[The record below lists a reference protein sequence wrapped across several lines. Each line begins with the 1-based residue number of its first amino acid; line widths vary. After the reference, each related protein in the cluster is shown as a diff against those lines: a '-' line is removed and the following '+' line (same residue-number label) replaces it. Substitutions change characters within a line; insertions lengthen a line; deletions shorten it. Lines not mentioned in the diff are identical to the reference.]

1 MKQKQLALA
10 IGCILGV
17 TGAQAGESEDLPLI
31 LIEATPIAEPEGR
44 TNTPAHT
51 VQKAPASGSGEMLR
65 SITGVSG
72 VRMGGH
78 GIDPVIRG
86 QSQTRL
92 NVLLDGAYLHGGC
105 PNRMD
110 PPTAYSPLHTYDSIT
125 VIKGSQ
131 TVRYGG
137 GGSGG
142 SVLLERNRPNFAEG
156 ENFKGKAGYSYDS
169 NPDAHHAYL
178 DLAAGNQSA
187 FLRGTANYAEGDDY
201 EDGDGDEV
209 RAGYENKGASLT
221 FGITPSR
228 NTLIQFSA
236 EATREDDV
244 LYAGAMMDS
253 PSSDADMYRF
263 KFEHEADS
271 GNAVRAELYHTAVDH
286 VMDNY
291 SLRPTA
297 PATLL
302 RTPTESDTWG
312 GRVSGDIAV
321 TSATTWTIG
330 MDYQDNDREAI
341 LNNDTAGTVMSH
353 MWADAQLQQLGVFT
367 ELGSDLTSSTRL
379 DMGLRYDRVE
389 AALGDPNAP
398 GVQTPNFMFNMYY
411 GTTADDADENN
422 VGGFIRLKQELG
434 TGPGYVYVSASRTV
448 RTADATERYMA
459 KWVGNAAMRWIG
471 NPDLDPEKHHQAE
484 IGLVLQNSGTNFSTS
499 AYYNDVDDFIL
510 YDRAHGQ
517 DGILQADNAVIYR
530 NIDAEFY
537 GVELEL
543 SKRWG
548 NWSAGFGVAYVH
560 SKNDSDGRAIA
571 QTPPLEGHFSL
582 DYENGPFSVGG
593 IVRAADKQTRVDDDV
608 STGSGLDAG
617 ETAGWI
623 TLDLHLG
630 YELGKHGEIELG
642 VKNVFD
648 EEYAMHLNKPNAFD
662 PAATQINE
670 PGRSFWVGA
679 NLKF

>member
-10 IGCILGV
+10 IGCLLGV
-17 TGAQAGESEDLPLI
+17 TGAQAAESEEIPLI

-44 TNTPAHT
+44 TNVPAHS
-51 VQKAPASGSGEMLR
+51 VQKAPAADSGSMLR

-142 SVLLERNRPNFAEG
+142 SILLERNRPIFAEG
-156 ENFKGKAGYSYDS
+156 ETFKGRAGYSYDS
-169 NPDAHHAYL
+169 NPDAHSAYL
-178 DLAAGNQSA
+178 DLAAGNNTA
-187 FLRGTANYAEGDDY
+187 FIRGTANYGEGDDY

-209 RAGYENKGASLT
+209 RAAYEEKGASLT
-221 FGITPSR
+221 FGLTPGK

-244 LYAGAMMDS
+244 LYAGAPMDA
-253 PSSDADMYRF
+253 PESDADMYRL
-263 KFEHEADS
+263 KFEHETDS

-286 VMDNY
+286 LMDNY

-312 GRVSGDIAV
+312 GRFSGDIAI
-321 TSATTWTIG
+321 SDATTWTIG
-330 MDYQDNDREAI
+330 VDYQDNDREAT

-353 MWADAQLQQLGVFT
+353 MWADAQLQQFGVFT
-367 ELGSDLTSSTRL
+367 ELGTDLSASSRL
-379 DMGLRYDRVE
+379 DLGLRYDRVDAE
-389 AALGDPNAP
+389 LGDPDAP
-398 GVQTPNFMFNMYY
+398 GAQTPNFMFNMYY

-434 TGPGYVYVSASRTV
+434 DGPGYVYISASRTV

-484 IGLVLQNSGTNFSTS
+484 IGFVFQDTGTNFSAS

-517 DGILQADNAVIYR
+517 SGILQADNAVIYR

-537 GVELEL
+537 GAELEL
-543 SKRWG
+543 SKRWN
-548 NWSAGFGVAYVH
+548 NWSAGFGLAYVH
-560 SKNDSDGRAIA
+560 SKNDTDSRPIA
-571 QTPPLEGHFSL
+571 QTPPLEGHISL
-582 DYENGPFSVGG
+582 DYDNGPFNAGG
-593 IVRAADKQTRVDDDV
+593 IVRAADKQTRVDDDMT
-608 STGSGLDAG
+608 TGSGLDAD
-617 ETAGWI
+617 ETAGWV

-630 YELGKHGEIELG
+630 YEFGKHGEIELG
-642 VKNVFD
+642 VKNVFN
-648 EEYAMHLNKPNAFD
+648 EEYAQHLNKPNSFD
-662 PAATQINE
+662 PIATQINE
-670 PGRSFWVGA
+670 PGRSFWAGV
-679 NLKF
+679 NLQF

>member
-1 MKQKQLALA
+1 MKQKKLVLA
-10 IGCILGV
+10 IGCIIGIN
-17 TGAQAGESEDLPLI
+17 GAYAEEPDELLQILVES
-31 LIEATPIAEPEGR
+31 TPIAEPEGR
-44 TNTPAHT
+44 TNVPAYT
-51 VQKAPASGSGEMLR
+51 VQKAPAADSGEMLR

-110 PPTAYSPLHTYDSIT
+110 PPVAYGPLHSYDSVT

-142 SVLLERNRPNFAEG
+142 TILLERGRPNFQDG
-156 ENFKGKAGYSYDS
+156 EHFIGSAGYSYDS
-169 NPDAHHAYL
+169 NPDAHQAYL
-178 DLAAGNQSA
+178 DLSVGNRNI
-187 FLRGTANYAEGDDY
+187 FLRGNAHYGEGDDY

-209 RAGYENKGASLT
+209 RAAYEEKGAGLT
-221 FGITPSR
+221 FGITPDE
-228 NTLIQFSA
+228 NTLIQLSA

-244 LYAGAMMDS
+244 LYAGAMMDA
-253 PSSDADMYRF
+253 PESDADMYRF
-263 KFEHEADS
+263 KLEHATDT
-271 GNAVRAELYHTAVDH
+271 GGALNAELYYTAVDH

-291 SLRPTA
+291 SLRPTV

-312 GRVSGDIAV
+312 GRVSGDISLS
-321 TSATTWTIG
+321 TATTWTIG
-330 MDYQDNDREAI
+330 ADYQDNQREAI
-341 LNNDTAGTVMSH
+341 LHNDTAGTVMSH
-353 MWADAQLQQLGVFT
+353 MWADAQLQQFGLFT
-367 ELGSDLTSSTRL
+367 ELGSDLTDSTHL
-379 DMGLRYDRVE
+379 DLGLRYDRVE
-389 AALGDPNAP
+389 TELGDPDAA
-398 GVQTPNFMFNMYY
+398 GMRSPNQMFAMYY
-411 GTTADDADENN
+411 GTTGHDSNEDN

-434 TGPGYVYVSASRTV
+434 EGPGYVYVSASRTV
-448 RTADATERYMA
+448 RTADSTERYMA
-459 KWVGNAAMRWIG
+459 KWVGTAAMRWIG

-484 IGLVLQNSGTNFSTS
+484 IGFVFQDAGTNFSTS

-517 DGILQADNAVIYR
+517 DGILLADNAVIYR

-537 GVELEL
+537 GIELEL
-543 SKRWG
+543 SQRWG
-548 NWSAGFGVAYVH
+548 NWNTGFGLAYVH
-560 SKNDSDGRAIA
+560 AQNDTDGRPIA

-582 DYENGPFSVGG
+582 DYENGPWSVGG
-593 IVRAADKQTRVDDDV
+593 IVRAAAKQTRVDDDMT
-608 STGSGLDAG
+608 TGSGLDAD

-623 TLDLHLG
+623 TLDLNLG
-630 YELGKHGEIELG
+630 YSLGKHGELELG
-642 VKNVFD
+642 VKNVFN
-648 EEYAMHLNKPNAFD
+648 EEYAQHLNKPNSFD
-662 PAATQINE
+662 PLATQINE
-670 PGRSFWVGA
+670 PGRSFWAGV